1 MLLHR
6 FLFAAMI
13 FLGST
18 LADSADQNLPSPNTV
33 TPESVSTPPAPDKA
47 RLGAYIVSIHDLNFS
62 GETFGAD
69 FWIWSDYANPNLQI
83 LKTLEFVNAKSASAS
98 LQLTQEKEGK
108 VWAQEKVQGV
118 FRHHWDMSNFPFDRH
133 VLSILIEESQSDT
146 EKLQYLVDTD
156 NSNFGKDIEIAGFS
170 IRKATFESKK
180 RDYDTNFGDP
190 TAPPSSSYSQFRIIL
205 ELERVSRILF
215 LKLHAAL
222 YVAFVVTAV
231 CFFIIP
237 QIHKTPQMINAVL
250 STMVGSIFATI
261 INLRAADSVIGRSES
276 LTLVDRLHFMTLM
289 YFTLLGLV
297 AIGVLVTR
305 DRWTIER
312 LRYFSHWAAAFYVL
326 SYLVGNVIM
335 VWQAAS

>member
-1 MLLHR
+1 MSLR
-6 FLFAAMI
+6 WFLAMI
-13 FLGST
+13 FAFLSPVST
-18 LADSADQNLPSPNTV
+18 NLADQNVPSPSAV
-33 TPESVSTPPAPDKA
+33 ISESAPAPSIPDKA
-47 RLGAYIVSIHDLNFS
+47 RLGAYIVSVHDLNFS
-62 GETFGAD
+62 GETFSAD
-69 FWIWSDYANPNLQI
+69 FWIWSDYSNPNLQI
-83 LKTLEFVNAKSASAS
+83 LKTLEFVNAKSTLVN
-98 LQLTQEKEGK
+98 LQNIQEKEGK

-133 VLSILIEESQSDT
+133 VLSILIEEAQSDV
-146 EKLQYLVDTD
+146 EKLQYVVDED

-170 IRKATFESKK
+170 IQKTTFESKE

-190 TAPPSSSYSQFRIIL
+190 SAPPSSSYTQFRINL

-222 YVAFVVTAV
+222 YVAFIVTAV

-250 STMVGSIFATI
+250 SAMVGSIFATI

-297 AIGVLVTR
+297 AIGVLITR
-305 DRWTIER
+305 ERWTIEQ